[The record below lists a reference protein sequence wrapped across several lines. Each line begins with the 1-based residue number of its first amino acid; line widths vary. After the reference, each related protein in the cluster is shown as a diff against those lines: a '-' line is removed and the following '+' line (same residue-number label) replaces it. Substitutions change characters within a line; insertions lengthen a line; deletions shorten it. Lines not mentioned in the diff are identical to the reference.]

1 MKVAFTYNLRLTDVR
16 ETEKEAEYDSAE
28 TVSAIAAALEA
39 AGHEVEKIE
48 VSGPASNLLERL
60 EQIDPDII
68 FNTAEGQSGRMRE
81 AFYPALFDELG
92 IPYTGS
98 DAYTNAVT
106 LDKWLTKLIVSRAN
120 IDTARGMLVTVRNF
134 DQVIER
140 GAGLAFP
147 VIVKP
152 NHEGSSKGI
161 YNGALGS
168 SVVKEP
174 KDLPAALKSALRQY
188 PDGVL
193 VEEYIA
199 GLDIAVGFVE
209 GVGHDDGLLTPVE
222 VMFETGAS
230 ERAFNIYDYRLKNVE
245 PGKVQYRCPANLPRD
260 VAARVRSISSEV
272 IRTLGLR
279 DLARLD
285 YRVTPEGRI
294 YLLEANALPALG
306 SSSSLFAAT
315 AQVGLTYNSTIASV
329 LNAAALR
336 SGLATASQLGVG
348 RQRKAQPIRVGFTY
362 NVKRSHDGDDE
373 AEWDPPETIIAIANA
388 LARQGHI
395 VVHLEATPDLP
406 RVLAEADVDLIFNI
420 AEGVEGRNREAQV
433 PALCELLGI
442 PYTGSDSATLAIALD
457 KALGKKVLLQ
467 HDILT
472 PKFQVM
478 ESARERLSP
487 DMRFPLI
494 VKPNAEG
501 SSKGIGSTSVVDT
514 EDDLRAA
521 VKVCV
526 ERYRQPALVEEYIAG
541 REFTVGL
548 LGDKRPRVLPPMEI
562 RFKKETK
569 RPVYDYAVKQEWE
582 EHVYYECPAKLT
594 EAEQKAIEKIA
605 RATFW
610 ALDCRDV
617 ARVDMRMDADGRIY
631 VLEVNPLPGLT
642 PGYSDLV
649 LIAQAVGME
658 YDQLIAEIMVGGLR
672 RMKDKRREER
682 ELEREREAQHKD
694 IAKLADKDKTEKKRA
709 VAKLTP
715 ASAMS
720 GGNSSATGGPASNH
734 GAATG
739 AASAAG
745 NGAATG
751 AASAAGHGAATG
763 AASAAGHGAATSL
776 AASGAPGTAGPGA
789 ASAGTAGEATPVRV
803 HSAAAA
809 PGPVAAEATPV
820 RVKRDRSEPVTQV
833 DRPRA
838 DADPVEVPPTASGSS
853 TN

>member
-28 TVSAIAAALEA
+28 TVGAIAAALEA

-60 EQIDPDII
+60 EQIDPDVI
-68 FNTAEGQSGRMRE
+68 FNTAEGQGGRMRE

-120 IDTARGMLVTVRNF
+120 IDTARGVLVTVRNF

-168 SVVKEP
+168 SVVRDP

-199 GLDIAVGFVE
+199 GIDIAVGFID

-222 VMFETGAS
+222 VVYDTGASS
-230 ERAFNIYDYRLKNVE
+230 ERAFNIYDYRLKNLE
-245 PGKVQYRCPANLPRD
+245 PGKVQFRCPANLPRD
-260 VAARVRSISSEV
+260 VAARLRQISIEV
-272 IRTLGLR
+272 IKTLALR
-279 DLARLD
+279 DVARLD
-285 YRVTPEGRI
+285 YRVTAEGRI
-294 YLLEANALPALG
+294 YLLEANALPSLA

-315 AQVGLTYNSTIASV
+315 AQVGLTYNATIAAV

-336 SGLATASQLGVG
+336 SGLATASQLNIT
-348 RQRKAQPIRVGFTY
+348 RPRKAQPIRVGFTY
-362 NVKRSHDGDDE
+362 NVKRSDKGDDE

-472 PKFQVM
+472 PKFQVW

-487 DMRFPLI
+487 EMQFPMI

-501 SSKGIGSTSVVDT
+501 SSKGIGSSSVVDD
-514 EDDLRAA
+514 EDELRAA
-521 VKVCV
+521 VKVCL
-526 ERYRQPALVEEYIAG
+526 ERYRQPVLVEEYIAG

-562 RFKKETK
+562 KFKKNNP
-569 RPVYDYAVKQEWE
+569 RQCYDYLVKQEWE

-594 EAEQKAIEKIA
+594 EAEQKAMEKIA

-617 ARVDMRMDADGRIY
+617 ARVDMRMDAEGRIY

-649 LIAQAVGME
+649 LIAQAAGME
-658 YDQLIAEIMVGGLR
+658 YDQLIAEIMAGGLR
-672 RMKDKRREER
+672 RMRDKRREER
-682 ELEREREAQHKD
+682 ELERERESSNGKEKA
-694 IAKLADKDKTEKKRA
+694 ALEKKQPR
-709 VAKLTP
+709 P
-715 ASAMS
+715 AARV
-720 GGNSSATGGPASNH
+720 N
-734 GAATG
+734 
-739 AASAAG
+739 G
-745 NGAATG
+745 NGN
-751 AASAAGHGAATG
+751 GHGN
-763 AASAAGHGAATSL
+763 
-776 AASGAPGTAGPGA
+776 
-789 ASAGTAGEATPVRV
+789 GEVR
-803 HSAAAA
+803 S
-809 PGPVAAEATPV
+809 TV
-820 RVKRDRSEPVTQV
+820 RRERSEPTAVV
-833 DRPRA
+833 RRA
-838 DADPVEVPPTASGSS
+838 DTADGESDAPSAPTQQGTGS
-853 TN
+853 

>member
-1 MKVAFTYNLRLTDVR
+1 MKVAFTHNLRLTDVR

-28 TVSAIAAALEA
+28 TVSAIATAIEA
-39 AGHEVEKIE
+39 AGHEVEKVE

-60 EQIDPDII
+60 EAIDPDII
-68 FNTAEGQSGRMRE
+68 FNTAEGQAGRMRE
-81 AFYPALFDELG
+81 AFYPAMFEELG

-98 DAYTNAVT
+98 DAYTNTIT
-106 LDKWLTKLIVSRAN
+106 LDKWLTKLVAQRAG
-120 IDTARGMLVTVRNF
+120 IDTARAQLVTVQNF
-134 DQVIER
+134 EHVTSR
-140 GAGLAFP
+140 GIGLAFP

-161 YNGALGS
+161 YNGTLGS
-168 SVVKEP
+168 SVVREP
-174 KDLPAALKSALRQY
+174 RDLIAALKVALRTY

-193 VEEYIA
+193 VEEYIEGA
-199 GLDIAVGFVE
+199 DIALGFIE

-222 VMFETGAS
+222 HLYDSSGS
-230 ERAFNIYDYRLKNVE
+230 PGDRQYNIYDYRLKNLE
-245 PGKVQYRCPANLPRD
+245 PGKVQYRCPANIPRD
-260 VAARVRSISSEV
+260 VAARLRSISMDA
-272 IRTLGLR
+272 IRALGLR

-285 YRVTPEGRI
+285 YRVTQEGRI
-294 YLLEANALPALG
+294 YLLEANALPQLA
-306 SSSSLFAAT
+306 SHSSLFAAT
-315 AQVGLTYNSTIASV
+315 AQVGLTYNATIAAI

-336 SGLATASQLGVG
+336 SGLATASQLGVT
-348 RQRKAQPIRVGFTY
+348 RARKAQPIRVGFTY
-362 NVKRSHDGDDE
+362 NVKRSSAGDDE

-457 KALGKKVLLQ
+457 KALGKKVLMQ

-472 PKFQVM
+472 PKFQLM
-478 ESARERLSP
+478 ESARERLSS
-487 DMRFPLI
+487 DMKFPLI

-501 SSKGIGSTSVVDT
+501 SSKGIDSTNVVDT
-514 EDDLRAA
+514 EEELRAA
-521 VKVCV
+521 VKLCV
-526 ERYRQPALVEEYIAG
+526 EKYRQPALVEEYIAG

-562 RFKKETK
+562 KFKKNNP
-569 RPVYDYAVKQEWE
+569 RPVYDYGVKQEWE

-594 EAEQKAIEKIA
+594 EAEQKAMEKIA

-617 ARVDMRMDADGRIY
+617 ARVDLRMDADGRIY

-642 PGYSDLV
+642 PDYSDLV
-649 LIAQAVGME
+649 LIAKAIGME

-672 RMKDKRREER
+672 RMREKRREER
-682 ELEREREAQHKD
+682 ELEREREAQNKP
-694 IAKLADKDKTEKKRA
+694 AALEGKLADKASDKSSDKAEKAKRQVKPDA
-709 VAKLTP
+709 RAELRADAAPTAK
-715 ASAMS
+715 AE
-720 GGNSSATGGPASNH
+720 
-734 GAATG
+734 
-739 AASAAG
+739 AAS
-745 NGAATG
+745 
-751 AASAAGHGAATG
+751 
-763 AASAAGHGAATSL
+763 L
-776 AASGAPGTAGPGA
+776 
-789 ASAGTAGEATPVRV
+789 
-803 HSAAAA
+803 
-809 PGPVAAEATPV
+809 
-820 RVKRDRSEPVTQV
+820 RVKRDRADSGAVPVVAASEP
-833 DRPRA
+833 D
-838 DADPVEVPPTASGSS
+838 SGT

>member
-1 MKVAFTYNLRLTDVR
+1 MKVAFTHNLRLTDVR

-28 TVSAIAAALEA
+28 TVNAIAAALEA
-39 AGHEVEKIE
+39 AGHEVEKVE

-60 EQIDPDII
+60 EAIDPDII

-81 AFYPALFDELG
+81 AFYPSLFEELG
-92 IPYTGS
+92 IPFTGS
-98 DAYTNAVT
+98 DAYTNAIT
-106 LDKWLTKLIVSRAN
+106 LDKWLTKLMVSRAN
-120 IDTARGMLVTVRNF
+120 IETPRGVLVTVRTYE
-134 DQVIER
+134 QIVER

-147 VIVKP
+147 VIIKP

-161 YNGALGS
+161 YNSDLARGVIGS

-174 KDLPAALKSALRQY
+174 RDFGGALKAALRAY

-193 VEEYIA
+193 VEEYVE
-199 GLDIAVGFVE
+199 GMDVAVGYLE
-209 GVGHDDGLLTPVE
+209 GVGHDSGLLTPVE
-222 VMFETGAS
+222 VDLG
-230 ERAFNIYDYRLKNVE
+230 RIDPGGDKPFNIYDYRLKNLD
-245 PGKVQYRCPANLPRD
+245 PQKVQYRCPANLPRD
-260 VAARVRSISSEV
+260 VAARVRTISLEV
-272 IRTLGLR
+272 IKVLGLR
-279 DLARLD
+279 DIARLD
-285 YRVTPEGRI
+285 YRVTSEGRI
-294 YLLEANALPALG
+294 YLIEANSLPALAT
-306 SSSSLFAAT
+306 SSSLFAAT
-315 AQVGLTYNSTIASV
+315 AAVGLTYNGTISAI

-336 SGLATASQLGVG
+336 SGLATASQLGVSSS
-348 RQRKAQPIRVGFTY
+348 RRKAQPIRVGFTY
-362 NVKRSHDGDDE
+362 NVKRSHHGDDE

-472 PKFQVM
+472 PKFQLM

-487 DMRFPLI
+487 DMKFPLI

-501 SSKGIGSTSVVDT
+501 SSKGIDSTNVVDS
-514 EDDLRAA
+514 EEELRTA
-521 VKVCV
+521 VKLCV
-526 ERYRQPALVEEYIAG
+526 EKYRQPALVEEYIAG

-562 RFKKETK
+562 KFKKETA

-594 EAEQKAIEKIA
+594 ETELKAVEKIA
-605 RATFW
+605 RATYW

-617 ARVDMRMDADGRIY
+617 ARVDMRMDAEGRIY

-642 PGYSDLV
+642 PDYSDLV
-649 LIAQAVGME
+649 LIAKAIGME

-672 RMKDKRREER
+672 RMRDKRREER
-682 ELEREREAQHKD
+682 ELEREREGEQKAARDKQ
-694 IAKLADKDKTEKKRA
+694 ISGDKDKEKKRLSKLA
-709 VAKLTP
+709 EAK
-715 ASAMS
+715 
-720 GGNSSATGGPASNH
+720 AT
-734 GAATG
+734 
-739 AASAAG
+739 
-745 NGAATG
+745 
-751 AASAAGHGAATG
+751 
-763 AASAAGHGAATSL
+763 
-776 AASGAPGTAGPGA
+776 
-789 ASAGTAGEATPVRV
+789 
-803 HSAAAA
+803 AAAA
-809 PGPVAAEATPV
+809 AAAATADGAIRSTV
-820 RVKRDRSEPVTQV
+820 RRERSEPVVQRV
-833 DRPRA
+833 DPIE
-838 DADPVEVPPTASGSS
+838 DASPAVGTIVPNPT

>member
-1 MKVAFTYNLRLTDVR
+1 MKVAFTHNLRLTDVR

-28 TVSAIAAALEA
+28 TVSAIATALEA
-39 AGHEVEKIE
+39 AGHEVEKVE

-60 EQIDPDII
+60 EAIDPDLI
-68 FNTAEGQSGRMRE
+68 FNTAEGVSGFRGRMRE
-81 AFYPALFDELG
+81 AFYPSLFEELG
-92 IPYTGS
+92 IPFTGS
-98 DAYTNAVT
+98 DAYTNAIT
-106 LDKWLTKLIVSRAN
+106 LDKWLTKLIVERSNIETPRAL
-120 IDTARGMLVTVRNF
+120 LVNVRNF
-134 DQVIER
+134 EQVTER
-140 GAGLAFP
+140 GSGLAFP
-147 VIVKP
+147 VIIKP

-161 YNGALGS
+161 YNSDIARGVVGS

-174 KDLPAALKSALRQY
+174 KDFNSVLKAALRAY

-193 VEEYIA
+193 VEEYIE
-199 GLDIAVGFVE
+199 GVDVAVGFID
-209 GVGHDDGLLTPVE
+209 GIGHDNGLLTPVE
-222 VMFETGAS
+222 LLLEPTA
-230 ERAFNIYDYRLKNVE
+230 ERPFNIFDYRLKHLD
-245 PGKVQYRCPANLPRD
+245 PSKVQYRCPANIPRD
-260 VAARVRSISSEV
+260 VAARLRSISSEV

-279 DLARLD
+279 DMARLD

-294 YLLEANALPALG
+294 YLIEANALPSLA
-306 SSSSLFAAT
+306 SASSLFAAT
-315 AQVGLTYNSTIASV
+315 AQVGLTYNGTITSI

-336 SGLATASQLGVG
+336 SGLATASQLGVS
-348 RQRKAQPIRVGFTY
+348 RQRKVQPIRVGFTY

-472 PKFQVM
+472 PKFQLM

-487 DMRFPLI
+487 DMKFPLI

-501 SSKGIGSTSVVDT
+501 SSKGIDSTNVVDT
-514 EDDLRAA
+514 EEELRAA
-521 VKVCV
+521 VKICV
-526 ERYRQPALVEEYIAG
+526 EKYRQPALVEEYIAG

-562 RFKKETK
+562 KFKKDNP
-569 RPVYDYAVKQEWE
+569 RPVYDYSVKQEWE

-594 EAEQKAIEKIA
+594 EAEQKAMEKIA

-617 ARVDMRMDADGRIY
+617 ARVDLRMDADGRIY

-642 PGYSDLV
+642 PDYSDLV
-649 LIAQAVGME
+649 LIAKAIGME

-672 RMKDKRREER
+672 RMRDKRREER
-682 ELEREREAQHKD
+682 ELEREREGTEKAAKEAREAKD
-694 IAKLADKDKTEKKRA
+694 QKAADLAKLEARSGDKEKSEKRRL
-709 VAKLTP
+709 AKAAEQKAAAATT
-715 ASAMS
+715 
-720 GGNSSATGGPASNH
+720 GNGNGNGNGNSE
-734 GAATG
+734 
-739 AASAAG
+739 
-745 NGAATG
+745 
-751 AASAAGHGAATG
+751 
-763 AASAAGHGAATSL
+763 
-776 AASGAPGTAGPGA
+776 GTVR
-789 ASAGTAGEATPVRV
+789 TPVRR
-803 HSAAAA
+803 
-809 PGPVAAEATPV
+809 E
-820 RVKRDRSEPVTQV
+820 RSEPVVQT
-833 DRPRA
+833 RTEPEPIEA
-838 DADPVEVPPTASGSS
+838 GGSAPTVTSPT

>member
-68 FNTAEGQSGRMRE
+68 FNTAEGQGGRMRE

-134 DQVIER
+134 EQIIER

-174 KDLPAALKSALRQY
+174 KDLPATLKSALRQY

-222 VMFETGAS
+222 VMFETSAS

-260 VAARVRSISSEV
+260 VAARLRSISSEV

-285 YRVTPEGRI
+285 YRVTAEGRI
-294 YLLEANALPALG
+294 YLLEANSLPALS

-315 AQVGLTYNSTIASV
+315 AQVGLTYNATIASV

-336 SGLATASQLGVG
+336 SGLATASQLGVT

-487 DMRFPLI
+487 DMKFPLI

-562 RFKKETK
+562 RFKKDTK

-682 ELEREREAQHKD
+682 EMEREREAQNKD
-694 IAKLADKDKTEKKRA
+694 LAKLADKDKAEKKRA
-709 VAKLTP
+709 VTKLTP
-715 ASAMS
+715 ATAMANGNVHNNQSSNGANSSGANSSGANGSGANGS
-720 GGNSSATGGPASNH
+720 GGHTNA
-734 GAATG
+734 
-739 AASAAG
+739 AASASP
-745 NGAATG
+745 
-751 AASAAGHGAATG
+751 ASD
-763 AASAAGHGAATSL
+763 SA
-776 AASGAPGTAGPGA
+776 
-789 ASAGTAGEATPVRV
+789 
-803 HSAAAA
+803 
-809 PGPVAAEATPV
+809 PV
-820 RVKRDRSEPVTQV
+820 RVKRERSEPVAQV
-833 DRPRA
+833 ERA
-838 DADPVEVPPTASGSS
+838 RAESDDVPPTANGGTS
-853 TN
+853 N

>member
-1 MKVAFTYNLRLTDVR
+1 MKVAFTHNLRLTDVR

-28 TVSAIAAALEA
+28 TVSAIASAIEA
-39 AGHEVEKIE
+39 AGHEVEKVE
-48 VSGPASNLLERL
+48 VSGPAANLLERL
-60 EQIDPDII
+60 EAIDPDII
-68 FNTAEGQSGRMRE
+68 FNTAEGDTTIRGRMRE
-81 AFYPALFDELG
+81 AFYPALFEELG
-92 IPYTGS
+92 IPFTGS
-98 DAYTNAVT
+98 DAYTNAIT
-106 LDKWLTKLIVSRAN
+106 LDKWLTKLLIQRAGF
-120 IDTARGMLVTVRNF
+120 DTARGILVTPRNYESI
-134 DQVIER
+134 IER

-161 YNGALGS
+161 YSVDPRADVARGMFGSSSVIKEPRELNGAL
-168 SVVKEP
+168 K
-174 KDLPAALKSALRQY
+174 AALRQY

-193 VEEYIA
+193 LEEYIE
-199 GLDIAVGFVE
+199 GIDVAVGFID
-209 GVGHDDGLLTPVE
+209 GVGHDNGLLTPVE
-222 VMFETGAS
+222 VTMDMPADG
-230 ERAFNIYDYRLKNVE
+230 RAFNIYDYRLKNIDLT
-245 PGKVQYRCPANLPRD
+245 KVQYRCPANIPRD
-260 VAARVRSISSEV
+260 VAARVRSISNEV
-272 IRTLGLR
+272 IKTLGLR
-279 DLARLD
+279 DVARLD
-285 YRVTPEGRI
+285 YRVTAEGRI
-294 YLLEANALPALG
+294 FLLEANALPALN

-315 AQVGLTYNSTIASV
+315 AQVGLTYNATIAAI

-336 SGLATASQLGVG
+336 SGLATASQLGVT
-348 RQRKAQPIRVGFTY
+348 RQRKSQPIRVGFTY
-362 NVKRSHDGDDE
+362 NVKRSDKGDDE

-406 RVLAEADVDLIFNI
+406 RVLAEADVDMIFNI
-420 AEGVEGRNREAQV
+420 AEGVEGRNREGQV

-457 KALGKKVLLQ
+457 KALAKKVLLQ

-472 PKFQVM
+472 PKFQLM

-487 DMRFPLI
+487 DMKFPLI

-514 EDDLRAA
+514 EEELRAA

-562 RFKKETK
+562 QFKKK
-569 RPVYDYAVKQEWE
+569 DNPRPVYDYGVKQEWE
-582 EHVYYECPAKLT
+582 EYVYYECPAKLT
-594 EAEQKAIEKIA
+594 ESEQKAMEKIA

-617 ARVDMRMDADGRIY
+617 ARVDLRMDADGRIY

-672 RMKDKRREER
+672 RMRDKRREER
-682 ELEREREAQHKD
+682 ELERGREAKET
-694 IAKLADKDKTEKKRA
+694 KLAELARLDKGDKSDKGERDKDKDKNKR
-709 VAKLTP
+709 VP
-715 ASAMS
+715 RPID
-720 GGNSSATGGPASNH
+720 NIRDQRN
-734 GAATG
+734 
-739 AASAAG
+739 G
-745 NGAATG
+745 NGNGGQTDGTVKAA
-751 AASAAGHGAATG
+751 
-763 AASAAGHGAATSL
+763 
-776 AASGAPGTAGPGA
+776 
-789 ASAGTAGEATPVRV
+789 VRR
-803 HSAAAA
+803 
-809 PGPVAAEATPV
+809 E
-820 RVKRDRSEPVTQV
+820 RSEPTQV
-833 DRPRA
+833 PPGAGGTIRREASIPGSGGESD
-838 DADPVEVPPTASGSS
+838 EVTPAAAGSS
-853 TN
+853 TTH

>member
-1 MKVAFTYNLRLTDVR
+1 MKIAFTYNLRLTDVR

-28 TVSAIAAALEA
+28 TVGAIATALEV
-39 AGHEVEKIE
+39 AGHEVEKVE

-68 FNTAEGQSGRMRE
+68 FNTAEGQGGRMRE

-98 DAYTNAVT
+98 DAYTDAVT

-120 IDTARGMLVTVRNF
+120 IDTARGQLVTVRNF

-168 SVVKEP
+168 SVVKDPRE
-174 KDLPAALKSALRQY
+174 LPGVLKSALRQY

-199 GLDIAVGFVE
+199 GLDIAVGFID
-209 GVGHDDGLLTPVE
+209 GIGHDDGLLTPVE
-222 VMFETGAS
+222 VTYDPSPGLS
-230 ERAFNIYDYRLKNVE
+230 ERGFNIYDYRLKNVE

-260 VAARVRSISSEV
+260 VAARLRSISSEV

-285 YRVTPEGRI
+285 YRVTAEGRI
-294 YLLEANALPALG
+294 YLLEANGLPALS

-315 AQVGLTYNSTIASV
+315 AQVGLTYNATIAAV

-395 VVHLEATPDLP
+395 VVHLKATPDLP

-433 PALCELLGI
+433 PALCELLGV

-457 KALGKKVLLQ
+457 KALCKKVLMQ

-487 DMRFPLI
+487 EMRFPMI

-514 EDDLRAA
+514 EDELRAA

-562 RFKKETK
+562 KFKNKDNA
-569 RPVYDYAVKQEWE
+569 RPVYDYGVKQEWE
-582 EHVYYECPAKLT
+582 EHVYYECPAKLSET
-594 EAEQKAIEKIA
+594 ELKAMEKIA

-617 ARVDMRMDADGRIY
+617 ARVDLRMDADGRIY

-649 LIAQAVGME
+649 LIAQASGLE

-682 ELEREREAQHKD
+682 EMEREREAQSKD
-694 IAKLADKDKTEKKRA
+694 LAKLADKDKSEKKRA
-709 VAKLTP
+709 VAKLSP
-715 ASAMS
+715 AMAMAN
-720 GGNSSATGGPASNH
+720 GNGNS
-734 GAATG
+734 
-739 AASAAG
+739 G
-745 NGAATG
+745 NGG
-751 AASAAGHGAATG
+751 
-763 AASAAGHGAATSL
+763 
-776 AASGAPGTAGPGA
+776 
-789 ASAGTAGEATPVRV
+789 
-803 HSAAAA
+803 
-809 PGPVAAEATPV
+809 
-820 RVKRDRSEPVTQV
+820 
-833 DRPRA
+833 
-838 DADPVEVPPTASGSS
+838 
-853 TN
+853 

>member
-1 MKVAFTYNLRLTDVR
+1 MKVAFTHNLRLTDIR

-28 TVSAIAAALEA
+28 TVTAIATALEA
-39 AGHEVEKIE
+39 AGHEVEKVE

-60 EQIDPDII
+60 EAIDPDII
-68 FNTAEGQSGRMRE
+68 FNTAEGDRGRMRE
-81 AFYPALFDELG
+81 AFYAAMFEELG
-92 IPYTGS
+92 IPFTGS
-98 DAYTNAVT
+98 DAYTNAIT
-106 LDKWLTKLIVSRAN
+106 LDKWLTKLIVSRSGIETPRAQ
-120 IDTARGMLVTVRNF
+120 LVTLRNLE
-134 DQVIER
+134 QIVER

-161 YNGALGS
+161 YSHGLGAIEPGRGVNLLRGS

-174 KDLPAALKSALRQY
+174 RELASALKAALRAY

-193 VEEYIA
+193 VEEYIE
-199 GLDIAVGFVE
+199 GIDVSVGVID
-209 GVGHDDGLLTPVE
+209 GVGHDGGLLTPVE
-222 VMFETGAS
+222 VLFDTPPGGIG
-230 ERAFNIYDYRLKNVE
+230 ERPLNIYDYRLKNLE
-245 PGKVQYRCPANLPRD
+245 PGKVQFRCPANLPRD
-260 VAARVRSISSEV
+260 VAARLRQISTEAV
-272 IRTLGLR
+272 KTLGLR
-279 DLARLD
+279 DMARLD
-285 YRVTPEGRI
+285 YRVTQEGRI
-294 YLLEANALPALG
+294 YLLEANALPALA

-315 AQVGLTYNSTIASV
+315 AQVGLTYNGTIAAI

-336 SGLATASQLGVG
+336 SGLTTASQLGLG
-348 RQRKAQPIRVGFTY
+348 RQRKVQPIRVGFTY

-373 AEWDPPETIIAIANA
+373 AEWDPPETIISIANA

-472 PKFQVM
+472 PKFQLM
-478 ESARERLSP
+478 ESARERLSS
-487 DMRFPLI
+487 DMKFPLI

-501 SSKGIGSTSVVDT
+501 SSKGIGATSVVDT
-514 EDDLRAA
+514 EEELRAA
-521 VKVCV
+521 VKTCV
-526 ERYRQPALVEEYIAG
+526 ERYRQPALVEEYIKG

-562 RFKKETK
+562 RFKKDTD
-569 RPVYDYAVKQEWE
+569 RPVYDYGVKQEWE
-582 EHVYYECPAKLT
+582 EHVYYECPARLT

-649 LIAQAVGME
+649 LIAQAIGMT

-672 RMKDKRREER
+672 RMRDKRREER
-682 ELEREREAQHKD
+682 EMKSGELA
-694 IAKLADKDKTEKKRA
+694 AKLEKGDKAEKTDKGEKADKAPKRR
-709 VAKLTP
+709 P
-715 ASAMS
+715 AEAMR
-720 GGNSSATGGPASNH
+720 
-734 GAATG
+734 
-739 AASAAG
+739 
-745 NGAATG
+745 
-751 AASAAGHGAATG
+751 
-763 AASAAGHGAATSL
+763 
-776 AASGAPGTAGPGA
+776 PGTPMPAPSAPA
-789 ASAGTAGEATPVRV
+789 AVRR
-803 HSAAAA
+803 
-809 PGPVAAEATPV
+809 E
-820 RVKRDRSEPVTQV
+820 RSEPVATPAV
-833 DRPRA
+833 AVAVAAPAAAPAA
-838 DADPVEVPPTASGSS
+838 DVVPVVVATDPT

>member
-1 MKVAFTYNLRLTDVR
+1 MKVAFTHNLRLADVR
-16 ETEKEAEYDSAE
+16 ETEKEAEYDSVE
-28 TVSAIAAALEA
+28 TVNAIAAAIEA
-39 AGHEVEKIE
+39 AGHEVEKVE

-60 EQIDPDII
+60 ETIDPDII
-68 FNTAEGQSGRMRE
+68 FNTAEGNSGRMRE
-81 AFYPALFDELG
+81 AFYPSLFEEVG

-98 DAYTNAVT
+98 DAYTNAIT
-106 LDKWLTKLIVSRAN
+106 LDKWLTKLLVQRAG
-120 IDTARGMLVTVRNF
+120 IDSARAVLVTPRNF
-134 DQVIER
+134 ESVLER

-161 YNGALGS
+161 YNPDTARSGIGS

-174 KDLPAALKSALRQY
+174 RELPSALKVALRQY

-193 VEEYIA
+193 VEEYIE
-199 GLDIAVGFVE
+199 GLDIALGYIE
-209 GVGHDDGLLTPVE
+209 GVGHDNGLLTPVE
-222 VMFETGAS
+222 LLIETGS
-230 ERAFNIYDYRLKNVE
+230 ERPFNIYDYRLKNLE

-260 VAARVRSISSEV
+260 VAARLRSISSEV

-285 YRVTPEGRI
+285 YRVTAEGRI

-315 AQVGLTYNSTIASV
+315 AQVGLTYNATIASI

-336 SGLATASQLGVG
+336 SGLATASQLGVT
-348 RQRKAQPIRVGFTY
+348 RQRRAQPIRVGFTY
-362 NVKRSHDGDDE
+362 NVKRSDKGDDE

-472 PKFQVM
+472 PRFQVM

-501 SSKGIGSTSVVDT
+501 SSKGIGSTSVVDS
-514 EDDLRAA
+514 EEELRAA

-562 RFKKETK
+562 KFKKNTA

-582 EHVYYECPAKLT
+582 EHVYYECPARLT
-594 EAEQKAIEKIA
+594 EAEQKAMEKIA

-617 ARVDMRMDADGRIY
+617 ARVDLRMDADGRIY

-672 RMKDKRREER
+672 RMREKRREER
-682 ELEREREAQHKD
+682 ELEREREAKEAKD
-694 IAKLADKDKTEKKRA
+694 AKAAE
-709 VAKLTP
+709 VAKLSDKEKGERADKAEKRRP
-715 ASAMS
+715 PKPIDARSQA
-720 GGNSSATGGPASNH
+720 N
-734 GAATG
+734 
-739 AASAAG
+739 G
-745 NGAATG
+745 NGAE
-751 AASAAGHGAATG
+751 
-763 AASAAGHGAATSL
+763 
-776 AASGAPGTAGPGA
+776 SGSGNGSGNG
-789 ASAGTAGEATPVRV
+789 SGSVR
-803 HSAAAA
+803 
-809 PGPVAAEATPV
+809 TV
-820 RVKRDRSEPVTQV
+820 RREKSEPVV
-833 DRPRA
+833 A
-838 DADPVEVPPTASGSS
+838 PPHASGNGSSNGSGSS
-853 TN
+853 NGRREPIDGDVDSVPTPAAAGSATTH